1 VGGGGGGGGGGGSG
15 GLPGIVA
22 VPQHSAG
29 RNPNARL
36 LAQCLALCRTGEDT
50 DKVLELL
57 VLCHDH
63 WAGIV
68 AEFYPSGVA
77 EPASPVMRVD
87 LSFALRSLLL
97 PPSTPKDNS
106 RCVCV
111 YVCMCVC
118 VRVCVSCVCSG
129 W

>member
-1 VGGGGGGGGGGGSG
+1 M
-15 GLPGIVA
+15 
-22 VPQHSAG
+22 
-29 RNPNARL
+29 
-36 LAQCLALCRTGEDT
+36 

-77 EPASPVMRVD
+77 EPGSPVMRVD

-97 PPSTPKDNS
+97 PPSTPKGNS
-106 RCVCV
+106 RC
-111 YVCMCVC
+111 VCMCVC
-118 VRVCVSCVCSG
+118 VCVRACVCELRVFGLVKVRTSPRG
-129 W
+129 RI